1 MPDEPYVVF
10 AMAEPRRNDEPQR
23 EEFRNGGASP
33 RRRLTRERRRALE
46 LLASDPYGGVT
57 EELMLAK
64 WFTVTMLA
72 GLVRDGLAIAR
83 RDVVKAATKTP
94 KVERYC
100 ITDAGRRAL
109 EG

>member
-1 MPDEPYVVF
+1 
-10 AMAEPRRNDEPQR
+10 MAEPRRNDEPQR

-46 LLASDPYGGVT
+46 LLARDPYGVT

-94 KVERYC
+94 KVGRYC
-100 ITDAGRRAL
+100 ITNAGRRAL

>member
-1 MPDEPYVVF
+1 
-10 AMAEPRRNDEPQR
+10 MAEPRRNDEPQR

-46 LLASDPYGGVT
+46 LLASDPYGVT